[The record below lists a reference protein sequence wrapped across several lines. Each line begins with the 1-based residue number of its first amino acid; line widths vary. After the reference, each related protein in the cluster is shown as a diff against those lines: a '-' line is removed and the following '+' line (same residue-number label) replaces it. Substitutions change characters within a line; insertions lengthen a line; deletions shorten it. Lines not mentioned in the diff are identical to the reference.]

1 MVAGLAGELLLRLG
15 GAAAFVLQ
23 GERQWEPWH
32 IALWIVVL
40 LAGLELLSVL
50 TFALGRA
57 SGAKLIPH
65 RGKHLDRLEATDVAF
80 IAFNKL
86 CTTLFTYQWLRVM
99 WEQPLGMR
107 MVWALGDADA
117 ANTVGATLALYVVF
131 DLFYTLFHRALHHRS
146 ATLALYVVF
155 DIFYTLFHRALHHR
169 SDAVNVYPFEFLSGE
184 YNHLLAILRPIFDA
198 VNVHP
203 FEFLGGDD
211 AVNVH
216 PFEFLS
222 GEYNH
227 LLAIFL
233 VSRFVVP
240 VHVAAAAVFVI
251 AGGFMAS
258 LNHTRYDVRVGSVYQ
273 VRYHD
278 MHHWYPDCNFGQYT
292 MLWDRAF
299 GSFRHFPEGSEGVQF
314 SYDNGT
320 SSESPRKANKSS

>member
-32 IALWIVVL
+32 IALWIMVL
-40 LAGLELLSVL
+40 LAGLELLSAL

-107 MVWALGDADA
+107 MVWALRDADA

-146 ATLALYVVF
+146 VYKLV
-155 DIFYTLFHRALHHR
+155 HKHHHR
-169 SDAVNVYPFEFLSGE
+169 QKAPTRGNS
-184 YNHLLAILRPIFDA
+184 
-198 VNVHP
+198 
-203 FEFLGGDD
+203 D

-314 SYDNGT
+314 SYDNDT
-320 SSESPRKANKSS
+320 LTASPRKANKSS